1 LTIQPTVGVDEKTVI
16 AYVKWRPGHPSKAW
30 RALPPREGGPML
42 IGKLDVRTRQKILV
56 TIREIKKIK
65 MIDLRV
71 YETSEDGEMVATP
84 AGVSLSPDQVEQ
96 VIELLKEA
104 KRKATEEQ

>member
-1 LTIQPTVGVDEKTVI
+1 
-16 AYVKWRPGHPSKAW
+16 
-30 RALPPREGGPML
+30 ML
-42 IGKLDVRTRQKILV
+42 IGKLDVRRRQKILV

-104 KRKATEEQ
+104 KRKAAEEQ

>member
-1 LTIQPTVGVDEKTVI
+1 
-16 AYVKWRPGHPSKAW
+16 
-30 RALPPREGGPML
+30 ML

-104 KRKATEEQ
+104 KRKVAEEQ

>member
-1 LTIQPTVGVDEKTVI
+1 
-16 AYVKWRPGHPSKAW
+16 
-30 RALPPREGGPML
+30 ML

-71 YETSEDGEMVATP
+71 YETSEHGEMVATP

-104 KRKATEEQ
+104 KTRVAEEQ

>member
-1 LTIQPTVGVDEKTVI
+1 
-16 AYVKWRPGHPSKAW
+16 
-30 RALPPREGGPML
+30 ML
-42 IGKLDVRTRQKILV
+42 IGKINARTRQKILV

-65 MIDLRV
+65 MIDVRV
-71 YETSEDGEMVATP
+71 YEISEDGEMVATP

-104 KRKATEEQ
+104 KRKVAEEQ

>member
-1 LTIQPTVGVDEKTVI
+1 
-16 AYVKWRPGHPSKAW
+16 
-30 RALPPREGGPML
+30 M
-42 IGKLDVRTRQKILV
+42 

-84 AGVSLSPDQVEQ
+84 AGVSLSPDQVGQ

-104 KRKATEEQ
+104 KRKAAEEQ